1 MGDLGSELNM
11 IIPTHPPPWQ
21 IMATDD
27 SQRVENVTNIDPIKK
42 TLNTWL
48 VGLNHPQMVVVY
60 GIGMHWVSYW

>member
-1 MGDLGSELNM
+1 
-11 IIPTHPPPWQ
+11 
-21 IMATDD
+21 MATDD